1 MKDLSR
7 REFIHAVTGAA
18 VGTTVAGHD
27 AFLHGETL
35 AALAPAAGQ
44 SSAPCDG
51 ACQTLESAIFP
62 QPQEITAS
70 GSDFVLDNQVR
81 VVVPS
86 EASEQDMLLT
96 RMLVNELSDRFGLF
110 LKIERVNNLS
120 AGKRVILMGSM
131 ENPLVRQCC
140 TEKILINSV
149 EDLGPEGYI
158 LRANNNLVLIAG
170 KDDRGAF
177 YGLQSLRQ
185 LLVKEEKEVR
195 FRGAIIRDWPD
206 KPFRGIY
213 MFLPGRDHIVY
224 FKRFVSDFMAW
235 YKFNTIILEMNA
247 CMRLE
252 SHPELNYGWVQFARD
267 TNYSCRNFPLG
278 PFHDMEQ
285 NASHQDEADGG
296 FLEKEEVANL
306 ARWIKRHHI
315 ELIPDVPS
323 FTHSYYLL
331 TKEHRDL
338 AAMPQHK
345 WPDTYCPTNP
355 KSYELVF
362 EVFDEIIDLL
372 KPQSVH
378 IGHDEL
384 YLAVG
389 ASPQCQDQDIG
400 ELFGQDVNRI
410 YHHLASRGVK
420 THIWADMMLQ
430 TARGYGL
437 QRLTTPDGWT
447 YDRPGGMTPE
457 QVERLIP
464 KDCLIYN
471 WCWSSGWD
479 NKNSHAED
487 SEKLLEKMGFQQVFG
502 NFSPDI
508 QNYETHRKLPN
519 LLGGEASAWL
529 AIDETGIGKD
539 LMSDFLGC
547 INILWTGHVIQGKDL
562 SARIQPML
570 PQIRNRLSGI
580 TLPSQT
586 ETSIVPVDISR
597 RFNIGETITT
607 LGVSLEGMTDEIV
620 RHNNI
625 PFDLRRANGM
635 RAIIAGTQGKE
646 VIELPMSVT
655 GIPVGEVPTSL
666 VFLHASA
673 KPALNRK
680 TYRLIWNQQDT
691 ADLLGWYEV
700 VYEDDFVTTIP
711 IRYGVN
717 ILEWNWDARVSSE
730 ALCYG
735 ADAVAVGN
743 RAKDS
748 VTFFAYEW
756 INPRLGK
763 VIKEI
768 RLKGTTGFRGGNL
781 AAFDN
786 SQGPVI
792 ASNAVIFAAL
802 SLVKMRS

>member
-27 AFLHGETL
+27 SFLHGETL
-35 AALAPAAGQ
+35 AALGPAAGQ
-44 SSAPCDG
+44 SSVPCDE

-62 QPQEITAS
+62 RPQEITAS
-70 GSDFVLDNQVR
+70 DSDFVLNSQVR
-81 VVVPS
+81 VFVPLA
-86 EASEQDMLLT
+86 ASEQDLLLA

-120 AGKRVILMGSM
+120 AGKRAIVMGSI
-131 ENPLVRQCC
+131 ENPLVRICC
-140 TEKILINSV
+140 TEMKLLSSV
-149 EDLGPEGYI
+149 EGLGPEGYV
-158 LRANNNLVLIAG
+158 LFADNNKVLIAG

-185 LLVKEEKEVR
+185 LLVKGEKEVR
-195 FRGAIIRDWPD
+195 FRGAMIRDWPD

-224 FKRFVSDFMAW
+224 FKRFVSDFMAL
-235 YKFNTIILEMNA
+235 YKFNTVILEMNA

-252 SHPELNYGWVQFARD
+252 SHPEMNYGWVEFARD

-278 PFHDMEQ
+278 PFHGMEQ
-285 NASHQDEADGG
+285 NASHQDETDGG
-296 FLEKEEVANL
+296 FLEKEEVADL

-331 TKEHRDL
+331 SKEHREL
-338 AAMPQHK
+338 AAMPQNK

-372 KPQSVH
+372 KPKSVH

-384 YLAVG
+384 YVAAG
-389 ASPQCQDQDIG
+389 ASPQCQVQDLG
-400 ELFGQDVNRI
+400 ELFGQDVNKI
-410 YHHLASRGVK
+410 HHHLASRGVK
-420 THIWADMMLQ
+420 THLWADMMLQ

-437 QRLTTPDGWT
+437 QKLTTPDGWT

-471 WCWSSGWD
+471 WCWSWAGKTG
-479 NKNSHAED
+479 NEED
-487 SEKLLEKMGFQQVFG
+487 SEKLLEKMGFEQVFG
-502 NFSPDI
+502 NFRPEI
-508 QNYETHRKLPN
+508 KNYETRKKLPN

-547 INILWTGHVIQGKDL
+547 SNILWTGHVIQGKDL

-570 PQIRNRLSGI
+570 PMIRNRLSGI

-597 RFNIGETITT
+597 RFNTAETIAT
-607 LGVSLEGMTDEIV
+607 LGVSMKEMASEIV
-620 RHNNI
+620 RHKNI
-625 PFDLRRANGM
+625 PFDLRRSNGM
-635 RAIIAGTQGKE
+635 HAIIVGTQGKE
-646 VIELPMSVT
+646 VIDLPNAVT
-655 GIPVGEVPTSL
+655 GIPVGESPTSL

-673 KPALNRK
+673 KPALNRR
-680 TYRLIWNQQDT
+680 TYRLIWDQQDT

-700 VYEDDFVTTIP
+700 VYEDGFVTTIP

-717 ILEWNWDARVSSE
+717 ILEWNWDQRVSSE
-730 ALCYG
+730 DLCYG
-735 ADAVAVGN
+735 ADAVAVGD
-743 RAKDS
+743 RVKDS

-763 VIKEI
+763 VIQEI

-792 ASNAVIFAAL
+792 ASNAVMLAAL

>member
-1 MKDLSR
+1 MKGLSR
-7 REFIHAVTGAA
+7 REFMHAVTGVA
-18 VGTTVAGHD
+18 VGTTVAGQD

-35 AALAPAAGQ
+35 AALTQAAGQ
-44 SSAPCDG
+44 SSASCDG

-62 QPQEITAS
+62 QPQEISSS

-86 EASEQDMLLT
+86 EASEQDMLLA

-110 LKIERVNNLS
+110 LKIERVKDLS
-120 AGKRVILMGSM
+120 AGQRVILMGSM
-131 ENPLVRQCC
+131 ENPLVRHYC
-140 TEKILINSV
+140 TGKKLISSV
-149 EDLGPEGYI
+149 EDLGPESYI
-158 LRANNNLVLIAG
+158 LRVEKNMVLIAG

-185 LLVKEEKEVR
+185 LPVKEEKEVR
-195 FRGAIIRDWPD
+195 FRGAMIRDWPD

-213 MFLPGRDHIVY
+213 MFLPGRGNIQY
-224 FKRFVSDFMAW
+224 FKRLVSDFMAL

-247 CMRLE
+247 CMRLD
-252 SHPELNYGWVQFARD
+252 SHPELNYGWVEFSRD
-267 TNYSCRNFPLG
+267 TNYSCRNFPPG
-278 PFHDMEQ
+278 PFHGMEQ

-296 FLEKEEVANL
+296 FLEKEEVADL

-331 TKEHRDL
+331 SKEHRDL
-338 AAMPQHK
+338 AAMPQDK

-355 KSYELVF
+355 KSYELVY

-372 KPQSVH
+372 KPKSVH

-384 YLAVG
+384 YIAVG

-400 ELFGQDVNRI
+400 DLFGRDVNRI
-410 YHHLASRGVK
+410 HHHLASRGVN
-420 THIWADMMLQ
+420 THLWADMMLE

-437 QRLTTPDGWT
+437 QTLTTPDGWT
-447 YDRPGGMTPE
+447 YKRPGGMTPE
-457 QVERLIP
+457 QVEKWIP

-471 WCWSSGWD
+471 WCWSWNGKTG
-479 NKNSHAED
+479 NEED
-487 SEKLLEKMGFQQVFG
+487 SEKLLEKMGFKQVYG
-502 NFSPDI
+502 NFRPEI
-508 QNYETHRKLPN
+508 KNYETRKKLPN

-529 AIDETGIGKD
+529 AIDETGMGKD
-539 LMSDFLGC
+539 LMSDFLGS
-547 INILWTGHVIQGKDL
+547 INILWTGHAIQGKEL

-570 PQIRNRLSGI
+570 PMIRNRLSGI
-580 TLPSQT
+580 DLPSQT
-586 ETSIVPVDISR
+586 ETTIVPVDISH
-597 RFNIGETITT
+597 RFNTAETIAT
-607 LGVSLEGMTDEIV
+607 LGVSMEKMTAEIV
-620 RHNNI
+620 WHNRI

-635 RAIIAGTQGKE
+635 HAIIVGTQGQE
-646 VIELPMSVT
+646 AIDLPNAVT
-655 GIPVGEVPTSL
+655 GISVGEAPTSL
-666 VFLHASA
+666 IFLHASA
-673 KPALNRK
+673 KPALNRR
-680 TYRLIWNQQDT
+680 TYRLMWDEQDT

-700 VYEDDFVTTIP
+700 VYEDGFVTTIP

-717 ILEWNWDARVSSE
+717 ILEWNWDQRVSSE
-730 ALCYG
+730 DICYG
-735 ADAVAVGN
+735 ADAVAVGD
-743 RAKDS
+743 RMKDR

-763 VIKEI
+763 VIQEI
-768 RLKGTTGFRGGNL
+768 RLKGTKGFRGGNI

-792 ASNAVIFAAL
+792 ASNAVILAAL